1 MKTVAPILL
10 ADLSEVIAHA
20 EEEYPRESCGV
31 LLLRDGR
38 RWRTQRMTNAYD
50 RYHAKDPSRFPRT
63 SRTAYLFDPKEWLQ
77 ISQEADERGEQV
89 ACVYHSHIDAGA
101 YFSAEDRA
109 MAAPDGEPIL
119 PGTAYLVVAVDGGKV
134 TAGKLFRW
142 QDGEFR
148 ESPVVLSRSA

>member
-1 MKTVAPILL
+1 LAPPLPT
-10 ADLSEVIAHA
+10 DLSKVITHA
-20 EEEYPRESCGV
+20 EEDYPRESCGV
-31 LLLRDGR
+31 LLLREGSWRVR
-38 RWRTQRMTNAYD
+38 RMVNAYD

-77 ISQEADERGEQV
+77 ISREAEEQGEQV

-119 PGTAYLVVAVDGGKV
+119 PGTAYLVLAVDAGKA
-134 TAGKLFRW
+134 TAGRVFWW
-142 QDGEFR
+142 QDGDFQ
-148 ESPVVLSRSA
+148 ESPDLLSRRD

>member
-1 MKTVAPILL
+1 VKSLAPILL
-10 ADLSEVIAHA
+10 PDLSEVIAHA

-38 RWRTQRMTNAYD
+38 WRVRRLVNAYD

-77 ISQEADERGEQV
+77 ISQEAEEQGEQV

-109 MAAPDGEPIL
+109 MAAPDGEAIL
-119 PGTAYLVVAVDGGKV
+119 PGTAYLVLAVDAGKV
-134 TAGKLFRW
+134 TAAKLFRW
-142 QDGEFR
+142 QDGEFQ
-148 ESPVVLSRSA
+148 ETPVVLSRSA